1 MVTCKPIPSLIHDV
15 AGTLAPANLGKRLS
29 KPDFSELVELEQPGY
44 AKTVMQ
50 MFHAESVVE
59 KDGKLHLDHVPFSE
73 GESVHVFV
81 SSARRVTQTPLKG
94 SVLKYEQPLA
104 PVVEEDWEAAK

>member
-1 MVTCKPIPSLIHDV
+1 VILFRACRT
-15 AGTLAPANLGKRLS
+15 GELGLYFFIMR
-29 KPDFSELVELEQPGY
+29 
-44 AKTVMQ
+44 T
-50 MFHAESVVE
+50 FHAETVVE

-81 SSARRVTQTPLKG
+81 SSTTTFTKQPLKG

-104 PVVEEDWEAAK
+104 PVAAEDWEAAK

>member
-1 MVTCKPIPSLIHDV
+1 MARSIP
-15 AGTLAPANLGKRLS
+15 
-29 KPDFSELVELEQPGY
+29 FSALVERQNTDYILFI
-44 AKTVMQ
+44 MQ
-50 MFHAESVVE
+50 TFHAETVVE

-81 SSARRVTQTPLKG
+81 SSATTVTKHPLKG

-104 PVVEEDWEAAK
+104 PVAGEDWEAAK